1 MRVHA
6 SLKQTTFKNVK
17 TETAHPF
24 FCNPWQI
31 YFSPAGHSPWH
42 RRWHP
47 VRSWG
52 HGRSCSPSGGYFC
65 PGNSRGWSSTP
76 WMKALKIITK
86 VHIAPRGG
94 IYTIYRNYYIW
105 TYENAKKLS
114 FWLVST
120 KNPKELWKGSFPLH
134 LFTTYLL
141 ILRFFFITLQLC
153 RSGPAS
159 FPNPWR
165 KCVSQSNT
173 WWFLQ
178 ILRTFQLTWY

>member
-52 HGRSCSPSGGYFC
+52 HGRSCSPSSGYFC
-65 PGNSRGWSSTP
+65 PGNFRGWSSTP
-76 WMKALKIITK
+76 WKKAHHKGTYCIVRWYI
-86 VHIAPRGG
+86 VIS
-94 IYTIYRNYYIW
+94 IYGIW
-105 TYENAKKLS
+105 TYKNAKKLS
-114 FWLVST
+114 FWIVST
-120 KNPKELWKGSFPLH
+120 KNPKELWRGVFSLASIYHLSPDFKAFLGSLCSCVDPVLH
-134 LFTTYLL
+134 RIP
-141 ILRFFFITLQLC
+141 ILD
-153 RSGPAS
+153 AS
-159 FPNPWR
+159 
-165 KCVSQSNT
+165 V
-173 WWFLQ
+173 FLKATRGDSCK
-178 ILRTFQLTWY
+178 LHFSMWEAFS